1 MEFRRV
7 LFRSRSQ
14 PMQQVP
20 IAIVALSA
28 DQLSR
33 RGLSQS
39 SELVAAVPGLEF
51 NPSAGNGATPFIRGV
66 GATNLSPGFE
76 SPVAIYLDDAYVG
89 APPAGFFSLGSVS
102 SVEVLK
108 GPQGTLFG
116 RNATAGVIQVR
127 TRNPS
132 QQASGELQGS
142 YGSHDRSEEH
152 TSELQSLMSISYAVF
167 CLKQK

>member
-1 MEFRRV
+1 
-7 LFRSRSQ
+7 
-14 PMQQVP
+14 MQQVP

-89 APPAGFFSLGSVS
+89 AP
-102 SVEVLK
+102 
-108 GPQGTLFG
+108 
-116 RNATAGVIQVR
+116 
-127 TRNPS
+127 
-132 QQASGELQGS
+132 
-142 YGSHDRSEEH
+142 RSEEH
-152 TSELQSLMSISYAVF
+152 TSELQSLMRNSYAVF
-167 CLKQK
+167 CLNIQITHTVNSPNQH

>member
-1 MEFRRV
+1 
-7 LFRSRSQ
+7 
-14 PMQQVP
+14 MQQVP

-28 DQLSR
+28 DRLSR

-102 SVEVLK
+102 SVDVLS
-108 GPQGTLFG
+108 GPQGTRLD
-116 RNATAGVIQVR
+116 RKSKRLN
-127 TRNPS
+127 S
-132 QQASGELQGS
+132 
-142 YGSHDRSEEH
+142 SH
-152 TSELQSLMSISYAVF
+152 
-167 CLKQK
+167 